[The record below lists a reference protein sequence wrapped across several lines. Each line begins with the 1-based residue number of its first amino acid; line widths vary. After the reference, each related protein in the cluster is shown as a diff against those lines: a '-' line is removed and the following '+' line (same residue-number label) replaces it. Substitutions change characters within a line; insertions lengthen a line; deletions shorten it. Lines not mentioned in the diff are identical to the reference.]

1 MDRNKSFAK
10 IQCSNAQCE
19 FHTLIL
25 VFYSSNFSMEHLK
38 LGSLNINAGRD
49 RNKLAMIAEF
59 VKQIDIVFLQ
69 ETHTSN
75 DNETQ
80 WCMWWE

>member
-1 MDRNKSFAK
+1 
-10 IQCSNAQCE
+10 
-19 FHTLIL
+19 
-25 VFYSSNFSMEHLK
+25 MERLK

-49 RNKLAMIAEF
+49 RNKLAIIAEF
-59 VKQIDIVFLQ
+59 VKQIDIVFFLLQ
-69 ETHTSN
+69 KTHTSN